1 MKCPSC
7 KTPLVS
13 DPERCPHCGFA
24 YQELVRKFGAAPKYD
39 ARVTDITYKEL
50 TVFELRRI
58 DKLLTRYE
66 RKFPQSRFCV
76 LFLDLRIGWD
86 LAEYTFYLANRC
98 NFLPPAIKEA
108 DNKLVLMA
116 VDYSSGQV
124 AMATGYGL
132 EPYLG
137 EDDMRAVLEAVA
149 APLARKKYVAAVK
162 LAVARTMNHLARQA
176 AA

>member
-1 MKCPSC
+1 M
-7 KTPLVS
+7 PLDC

-24 YQELVRKFGAAPKYD
+24 YQELVRKFGTAPKYD

-50 TVFELRRI
+50 TTRELRRI
-58 DKLLTRYE
+58 DRVLTRYE

-98 NFLPPAIKEA
+98 NFMPPAIKEA
-108 DNKLVLMA
+108 ENRLVLLT
-116 VDYSSGQV
+116 VDYASGQV

-132 EPYLG
+132 EPYLDA
-137 EDDMRAVLEAVA
+137 DDMRGVLEAIA
-149 APLARKKYVAAVK
+149 GPLARKKYVAAVK
-162 LAVARTMNHLARQA
+162 LAVARTMNHLARQIA
-176 AA
+176 A